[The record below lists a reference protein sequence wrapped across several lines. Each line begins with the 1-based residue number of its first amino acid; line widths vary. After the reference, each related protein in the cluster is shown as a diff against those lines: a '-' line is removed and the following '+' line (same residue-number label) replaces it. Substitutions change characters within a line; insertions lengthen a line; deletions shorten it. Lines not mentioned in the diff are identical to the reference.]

1 MSRSYKKTPI
11 CTCGGNLGGTR
22 KYWKRQ
28 ANKRLRKSKVTG
40 KKSNYKKVYESW
52 NIRDY
57 HFYKQKNCN
66 MDEEDVKWWE
76 KHYHRK

>member
-40 KKSNYKKVYESW
+40 KKS
-52 NIRDY
+52 
-57 HFYKQKNCN
+57 
-66 MDEEDVKWWE
+66 
-76 KHYHRK
+76 